1 MKRVGWR
8 GAGAVLLVALAV
20 GACSSASGHRPID
33 NALLSTTYPLLDGG
47 SSSLSTHAG
56 KPMLVNFFAKSCGPC
71 VSEMPALEQIHRE
84 FGDRVIFV
92 GIDTQEKADAG
103 RQIVAQTG
111 VTYEVGSD
119 PAGTFIVGFGGLGL
133 PTTVLVAPDRTLAD
147 KHIGA
152 LTADQ
157 LRAMINKAFF

>member
-1 MKRVGWR
+1 M
-8 GAGAVLLVALAV
+8 
-20 GACSSASGHRPID
+20 
-33 NALLSTTYPLLDGG
+33 LD
-47 SSSLSTHAG
+47 
-56 KPMLVNFFAKSCGPC
+56 NFFAKSCGPC

-119 PAGTFIVGFGGLGL
+119 PGGTFIVGFGGLGL